1 VNDLYLLRIERNCL
15 KDPNSQNGQI
25 KKEINMI
32 DRYSNPIIAKI
43 WSLENKFEIW
53 KEIEIIA
60 CEARYKKG
68 EIPEA
73 DFQQI
78 KEKASFNV
86 TEILEL
92 EKTLQH
98 DVIAFL
104 TSMANHIGDASR
116 HVHYGLTS
124 SDIGDTAL
132 CVQMKQAIEIIIER
146 VKELLEVTKQK
157 ALQYKNTPCIGRS
170 HGIHAEPMTLGLK
183 FALFFAE
190 MQRNLQRLQLAKEE
204 ISVGKFSGAVGTYSN
219 VDPDVEA
226 YVCERMGLKVDPITT
241 QVITRDR
248 HAYYLSVLGIVASSL
263 DRFATEVRLL
273 QKTEGREVEE
283 PFSKGQKG
291 SSAMPHKRNP
301 VICERISGIARV
313 IRSNANVGFQNMP
326 LWHERDISHSS
337 AERIVLPDSTIALE
351 YILDKMK
358 FVIQNMHV
366 YPEASLRV
374 LEVTRGLFFSQKAM
388 LALIEKAGITR
399 EKAYEIIQ
407 THAMQVWA
415 NPNDSL
421 LSRLLAD
428 PEVNQKMKKEEIE
441 AIFEIEPYLRNVD
454 FIYKRLGL

>member
-1 VNDLYLLRIERNCL
+1 
-15 KDPNSQNGQI
+15 
-25 KKEINMI
+25 MI